1 MLCSPFI
8 SYVKWSSNETTAE
21 FQSML
26 VYRSV
31 HTDLFFEESLL
42 YQSGL
47 KYKKGKEVEQAA
59 PMVTLRMS

>member
-1 MLCSPFI
+1 
-8 SYVKWSSNETTAE
+8 
-21 FQSML
+21 ML

-31 HTDLFFEESLL
+31 RIVLFVEESLL

-59 PMVTLRMS
+59 PTVTLGMS